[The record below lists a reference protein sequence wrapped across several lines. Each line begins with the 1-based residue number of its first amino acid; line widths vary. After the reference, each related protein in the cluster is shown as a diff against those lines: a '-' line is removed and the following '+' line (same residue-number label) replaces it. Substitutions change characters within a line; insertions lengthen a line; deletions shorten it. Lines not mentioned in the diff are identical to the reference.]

1 MKAMRREDQLEF
13 LKILEAHAQTLDV
26 CAACASTTRDL
37 ATEVARGGIP
47 PRADL
52 MQTIAEAERVL
63 SDMAGVRDEVR
74 RLIQQM
80 S

>member
-1 MKAMRREDQLEF
+1 MRREDRIEF
-13 LKILEAHAQTLDV
+13 LKVLQAHVDTLDI

-47 PRADL
+47 SRDDL
-52 MQTIAEAERVL
+52 MQTISEAERVL
-63 SDMAGVRDEVR
+63 SDLAGVRDEVR
-74 RLIQQM
+74 RLIQQL